1 MRKLAL
7 LLLLA
12 SGAAAAG
19 WTQVSADTATTTYA
33 DPATMQKSGNTAKMW
48 SLVDFKEFQRMVE
61 VGYFSQKFQVEY
73 DCTEK
78 RLRRLVQSYHA
89 ANMGE
94 GKVVYSDDTA
104 QEWETVQPASMNE
117 TLLKA
122 ACK

>member
-1 MRKLAL
+1 MRRLAL

-12 SGAAAAG
+12 SGSAAAG
-19 WTQVSADTATTTYA
+19 WTQMGADAATTIYA
-33 DPATMQKSGNTAKMW
+33 DPATMQRSGNKAKMW

-73 DCTEK
+73 DCTDK
-78 RLRRLVQSYHA
+78 RLRQLVQSYHA

-104 QEWETVQPASMNE
+104 QEWEAALPASMNE
-117 TLLKA
+117 TLLTA